1 MSHKHPSLGAD
12 LGQCCRHGFTKASGK
27 DQIILAAVQLSTHPA
42 GAVHDPSRR
51 EFRNEQVLG
60 PLAIE
65 LQQVDLVDPDVG
77 EHVSHGHAS
86 PEGFWYDQD
95 EHEWVMVLQGA
106 ARLQLEDRTIDL
118 GHGDY
123 INLPAHTKHR
133 VQWTTTDQPT
143 IWLAIFYKSLA
154 FPTFDIPVSNE

>member
-1 MSHKHPSLGAD
+1 MSNLFSNIPSNL
-12 LGQCCRHGFTKASGK
+12 
-27 DQIILAAVQLSTHPA
+27 PA
-42 GAVHDPSRR
+42 
-51 EFRNEQVLG
+51 
-60 PLAIE
+60 E
-65 LQQVDLVDPDVG
+65 LKETLIQSDGVRV
-77 EHVSHGHAS
+77 ERIVSHGHAS

-118 GHGDY
+118 GPGDY

-143 IWLAIFYKSLA
+143 IWLAIFYKPQA
-154 FPTFDIPVSNE
+154 PPTFDIRAANG

>member
-1 MSHKHPSLGAD
+1 MSNLFSNIPSNLPEE
-12 LGQCCRHGFTKASGK
+12 L
-27 DQIILAAVQLSTHPA
+27 
-42 GAVHDPSRR
+42 
-51 EFRNEQVLG
+51 
-60 PLAIE
+60 IE
-65 LQQVDLVDPDVG
+65 TLIQSDGVRI
-77 EHVSHGHAS
+77 ERIVSHGHAS

-118 GHGDY
+118 GPGDY